1 MEQQIVIK
9 TGAGVSIRPLL
20 EAAVQNEQKL
30 LSHGIR
36 RTKERLAAFERR
48 FNMSSAE
55 FERKYTQGDIEE
67 TLDFSDWMMEIKA
80 LQLLEQQHQAL
91 GEARFD

>member
-30 LSHGIR
+30 LSHCIR
-36 RTKERLAAFERR
+36 RTKERLAAFEQR
-48 FNMSSAE
+48 FDMSSAE

-67 TLDFSDWMMEIKA
+67 TLDFIDWMMEIKA
-80 LQLLEQQHQAL
+80 LRLLEQQHQAL